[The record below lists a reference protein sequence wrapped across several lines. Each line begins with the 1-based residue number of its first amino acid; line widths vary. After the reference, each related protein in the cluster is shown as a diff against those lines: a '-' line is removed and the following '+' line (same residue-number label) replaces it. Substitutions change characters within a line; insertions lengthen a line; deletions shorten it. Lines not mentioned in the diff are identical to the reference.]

1 MKIKIG
7 YYEVSISAKCEGS
20 ARANKSDTMALLN
33 FLSICCSETA
43 NKYSENG
50 WTVTSMRARQY
61 GKDIFEALNN
71 ACYYDD
77 LAETP

>member
-20 ARANKSDTMALLN
+20 ARANKSDTMELLN

-43 NKYSENG
+43 NSYSEKG
-50 WTVTSMRARQY
+50 FSITSMRARKY
-61 GKDIFEALNN
+61 GNDIFKALNN
-71 ACYYDD
+71 AGYYDD
-77 LAETP
+77 VAKTP

>member
-7 YYEVSISAKCEGS
+7 YYYVSISAKCEDS
-20 ARANKSDTMALLN
+20 ERANKSDTMALLN

-50 WTVTSMRARQY
+50 WTVTSRRAKQY
-61 GKDIFEALNN
+61 GNDIYEALNN
-71 ACYYDD
+71 AGYYDD
-77 LAETP
+77 VAETP